1 MIWTEPEFYGPT
13 GGLATALATLG
24 FLKKTGKFPFNGNSR
39 NGNGVKAVEKH
50 VKTVHTAIDS
60 KLSEHDAIFKDLG
73 ETQVRQNMILENHE
87 TRLNDGKKEFKEVQ
101 ESIHNIDVSLAVLA
115 SKSDER
121 RSTDGDRG

>member
-13 GGLATALATLG
+13 GGLATVLATLG
-24 FLKKTGKFPFNGNSR
+24 FLKKTGKFPFNSNANN
-39 NGNGVKAVEKH
+39 NGHKAQH
-50 VKTVHTAIDS
+50 KTIDS

-101 ESIHNIDVSLAVLA
+101 KSIHNIDVNLAVLA
-115 SKSDER
+115 SKSKER
-121 RSTDGDRG
+121 RTTDGGRG